1 MLDQRSVLILEDNA
15 FVALDLSMAVED
27 SNGIVIGPAG
37 SVAEALALIDAQ
49 EISAAVLDCQLSD
62 RDVTPVA
69 LLLIDR
75 GVPFVIHSGTGLP
88 PQLRQAHPDLPV
100 LSKPLQPRSVIA
112 ALVDRIRTL
121 GSGSITLK

>member
-112 ALVDRIRTL
+112 ALVERIRTL
-121 GSGSITLK
+121 GSG

>member
-1 MLDQRSVLILEDNA
+1 MLNQRFVLILEDNA

-27 SNGIVIGPAG
+27 SDGIVIGPAG

-69 LLLIDR
+69 LR
-75 GVPFVIHSGTGLP
+75 
-88 PQLRQAHPDLPV
+88 
-100 LSKPLQPRSVIA
+100 
-112 ALVDRIRTL
+112 
-121 GSGSITLK
+121 